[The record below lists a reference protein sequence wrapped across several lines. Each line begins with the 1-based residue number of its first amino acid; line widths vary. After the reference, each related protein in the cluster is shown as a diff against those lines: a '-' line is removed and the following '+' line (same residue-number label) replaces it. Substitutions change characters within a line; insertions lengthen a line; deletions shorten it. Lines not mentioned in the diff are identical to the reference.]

1 MLSTLSRFFTQKINA
16 STSVSILTDL
26 IIFPSIYYLVFDYFC
41 RKYSCSN
48 ILLYEL
54 GILWISII
62 ASIFTMHKT
71 RKSQIY
77 NDSLTALIVMLV
89 FTSVAFLYY
98 TPCITMY
105 YTYFTTVTIAFFFV
119 IKPCI
124 LFIFN
129 IKKHIAAMYENC
141 NISVVLEDN
150 FSKIQQDILQV
161 LNNQYTIKSIL
172 NFSSFDTSALHI
184 KTVTSIEAFEK
195 LFTKISKIFSKD
207 SAKKVVYIAGA
218 PNQDRIKELLKLS
231 VKYNFQLFRTNYLEN
246 LTNMDIRKKIN
257 LIPFSSKDFDTQL
270 VVNSTNKHFMINFFR
285 NKNVWISYQGE
296 DLIFEFIRQ
305 IAKSGVGRLNI
316 FTSSE
321 QYASQINLLLKNFN
335 ALHFTIHFARM
346 SDTILMQQSD
356 TPDYIFY
363 VTEINDPSFGLDN
376 FFSAIDRNFF
386 EIKKLKSLAE
396 KMHVQEFFLIS
407 DITNLECTN
416 WINVTQK
423 LGEFYVKSTP
433 SGIKS
438 HVIRIPRS
446 KVSIATLDD
455 FLISSLNANGKV
467 IIPESFKSNFLTN
480 TLFNTFIRALKE
492 SLEYHKTIMHISQKN
507 PENSLIE
514 LMEILLNIKGI
525 KLNDNVSYVNDLKND
540 LKEFPPLQNKTT
552 VLEDGLF
559 ILADFLP
566 KTETEIDHLE
576 SELTGLIKG
585 NAIPDVINKCVSFTR
600 ETAKK

>member
-1 MLSTLSRFFTQKINA
+1 MFSTLSRFFTSKVNA
-16 STSVSILTDL
+16 STAVSILTDL
-26 IIFPSIYYLVFDYFC
+26 IVFPGLYYLAFNYFC

-48 ILLYEL
+48 VLLYEL
-54 GILWISII
+54 CVLWVSVL
-62 ASIFTMHKT
+62 ASIFAIHQKD
-71 RKSQIY
+71 KSRIY
-77 NDSLTALIVMLV
+77 NDALTALISMLV

-98 TPCITMY
+98 KPCITMY
-105 YTYFTTVTIAFFFV
+105 YAYFTALTITFFFV
-119 IKPCI
+119 IKPSI
-124 LFIFN
+124 LFVVN
-129 IKKHIAAMYENC
+129 IRKHITAMYENC

-172 NFSSFDTSALHI
+172 NLSSFDTSALHI
-184 KTVTSIEAFEK
+184 KTVKSVEAFEK

-207 SAKKVVYIAGA
+207 SARKVVYIAGA

-296 DLIFEFIRQ
+296 DLLFEFIRQ
-305 IAKSGVGRLNI
+305 IAKAGVGRLNI

-321 QYASQINLLLKNFN
+321 QYASQLNLLLKNFS
-335 ALHFTIHFARM
+335 ALHFTIHFAKM
-346 SDTILMQQSD
+346 SDTILMQQAD
-356 TPDYIFY
+356 TPDYIFH

-416 WINVTQK
+416 WINVTQR

-455 FLISSLNANGKV
+455 FLISSLNANGKIV
-467 IIPESFKSNFLTN
+467 IPESFKSNFLTN
-480 TLFNTFIRALKE
+480 TLFNTFIKAIKE
-492 SLEYHKTIMHISQKN
+492 SLDNPKTIMHISQKN

-525 KLNDNVSYVNDLKND
+525 KLNDNISYVNDLKND

-552 VLEDGLF
+552 ILEDGIFTLT
-559 ILADFLP
+559 DFSP

-576 SELTGLIKG
+576 SELIGLIKG
-585 NAIPDVINKCVSFTR
+585 NAIPEVINKCVSFTR
-600 ETAKK
+600 GVVKK